1 MKRLI
6 FFSLALAATMMS
18 WANMPSPAD
27 YRVVCKDGT
36 VAYFSGSD
44 TEMTFSEDATI
55 LYVAAGAYTMSYA
68 INGIEAIEFAQA
80 GAYSGK
86 YSYSGA
92 HIDVAIDSSDDT
104 SYTEVEDILPNEG
117 GEEAGDFIEF
127 QEVVKKIVISY
138 KGTSVEVNGKI
149 VNKATSVGNA
159 TILINGAHV
168 EVTPSSSKASVK
180 DYAFYLTGETTDGSF
195 KLGSSIKRSRIVLNG
210 VSITNPTGAAINIQS
225 GKTMFIELADGTTN
239 NLTDGTS
246 YTLEGEEQQK
256 GTFFS
261 EGQLIFS
268 GNGSLNVKSNYGHG
282 IASDDYVR
290 VRGGNIT
297 INSVRD
303 GISTKDRFIMYGGAL
318 TIKAGQD
325 GVDVGE
331 GYIEIGGGKLNIQAG
346 DEGITAS
353 YEGDEDTGEIDPEIN
368 PSIEIKGGLI
378 KVATT
383 GDKGHGIRAMAD
395 ITMSGGIVQVT
406 TKGDGSKALMSEGD
420 MSLAGGKV
428 TIFTEG
434 NALYEEGELSSS
446 AGIRSK
452 GILKVENM
460 TLGIKSTGTGAKGI
474 NNVGDITLQ
483 NSNVTV
489 VALGAAHKHNGLES
503 HSRGITADEG
513 LTVNGGSL
521 LVRSFDTP
529 LYLGEGVSFLGNA
542 VYGGYQIGE

>member
-104 SYTEVEDILPNEG
+104 SYTEEKEEVINDEDEDDY
-117 GEEAGDFIEF
+117 GDFIENY
-127 QEVVKKIVISY
+127 EIKNTVEITYSEGKVTYSGVPSGVKVMASGTHVIV
-138 KGTSVEVNGKI
+138 TSTKGKI
-149 VNKATSVGNA
+149 AYTLKGATSN
-159 TILINGAHV
+159 
-168 EVTPSSSKASVK
+168 
-180 DYAFYLTGETTDGSF
+180 GSF
-195 KLGSSIKRSRIVLNG
+195 KLYSEKKALITLNG
-210 VSITNPTGAAINIQS
+210 VSITNPSGSAINIQS
-225 GKTMFIELADGTTN
+225 GKTQLIQLADGTTN
-239 NLTDGTS
+239 SLTDGAS
-246 YTLEGEEQQK
+246 YTLTDGEQQK

-303 GISTKDRFIMYGGAL
+303 GISTKDRFIMYAGKL
-318 TIKAGQD
+318 IINAGQD

-331 GYIEIGGGKLNIQAG
+331 GYVEIGGGQLNIQAG

-353 YEGDEDTGEIDPEIN
+353 YEGDEDTGEIDPEIL
-368 PSIEIKGGLI
+368 PYVEIKGGLI
-378 KVATT
+378 KVTTT
-383 GDKGHGIRAMAD
+383 GDKGHGLRAMSTFD
-395 ITMSGGIVQVT
+395 MLGGIVQVT
-406 TKGDGSKALMSEGD
+406 TTGAGSKALMSEGD

-452 GILKVENM
+452 GTLRVENM
-460 TLGIKSTGTGAKGI
+460 TLGVKSTGTGGKGI
-474 NNVGDITLQ
+474 NNIGDVMLK
-483 NSNVTV
+483 NSNVTIV
-489 VALGAAHKHNGLES
+489 ASGETHQSNGLDSRSRGVTTDGALGV
-503 HSRGITADEG
+503 D
-513 LTVNGGSL
+513 GGTL
-521 LVRSFDTP
+521 LVKSFDTP
-529 LYLGEGVSFLGNA
+529 LYLVGTNSFLNNA
-542 VYGGYQIGE
+542 VYCGYQIGK

>member
-1 MKRLI
+1 MKRLM
-6 FFSLALAATMMS
+6 FLSLALAATMMS
-18 WANMPSPAD
+18 WATVSSPAD
-27 YRVVCKDGT
+27 YRIVCKDGT

-44 TEMTFSEDATI
+44 TEMTFSEDAAI
-55 LYVAAGAYTMSYA
+55 LYVSAGAYTMSYA
-68 INGIEAIEFAQA
+68 INGIEAVEFAQT
-80 GAYSGK
+80 GAYRGK
-86 YSYSGA
+86 YSYSGTQV
-92 HIDVAIDSSDDT
+92 DVAINPTDDT
-104 SYTEVEDILPNEG
+104 SYTEVEDILPDEG
-117 GEEAGDFIEF
+117 SKEAGDFIEF
-127 QEVVKKIVISY
+127 QEVVKEIVISY

-149 VNKATSVGNA
+149 VNKATSVGNV

-168 EVTPSSSKASVK
+168 EATPSGKASVK

-210 VSITNPTGAAINIQS
+210 VSITNPKGAAINIQS
-225 GKTMFIELADGTTN
+225 GKTMLIKLADGTTN

-246 YTLEGEEQQK
+246 YTLEGNEQQK
-256 GTFFS
+256 GAFFS

-268 GNGSLNVKSNYGHG
+268 SNGTLNVKSNYGHG

-297 INSVRD
+297 IDSKRD
-303 GISTKDRFIMYGGAL
+303 GISTKERFVMYGGAL

-395 ITMSGGIVQVT
+395 IAMSGGVVQVT
-406 TKGDGSKALMSEGD
+406 AKGAGSKALMSDGN
-420 MSLAGGKV
+420 MSLTGGKI
-428 TIFTEG
+428 TAFTEG
-434 NALYEEGELSSS
+434 DALYESGELSSS

-452 GILKVENM
+452 GTLNVENM
-460 TLGIKSTGTGAKGI
+460 TLGVKSTGKGGKGI
-474 NNVGDITLQ
+474 NNEGGITLK
-483 NSNVTV
+483 NSDVTI
-489 VALGAAHKHNGLES
+489 VALGATHKNNGLES
-503 HSRGITADEG
+503 RSCGVTTDAELI
-513 LTVNGGSL
+513 VNGGSL
-521 LVRSFDTP
+521 LVRSFDAP
-529 LYLGEGVSFLGNA
+529 LSLGEGVSFLSNA